1 MRCQSSLLS
10 YIFLKVRTQ
19 GKNHAIHKYSLGER
33 DTKKLPRLFLSFKTC
48 YLNLVFHLFCPQ
60 YQRWIFVIINDYYN
74 LTISKFDIVGTIFML
89 NIFNTRH
96 WNCMQTIFSKANHF
110 YMSTQMNKSLL
121 IQIYIY
127 LI

>member
-1 MRCQSSLLS
+1 M
-10 YIFLKVRTQ
+10 
-19 GKNHAIHKYSLGER
+19 
-33 DTKKLPRLFLSFKTC
+33 
-48 YLNLVFHLFCPQ
+48 
-60 YQRWIFVIINDYYN
+60 IINDYYN
-74 LTISKFDIVGTIFML
+74 LTISKFDIVGTIFIL

-127 LI
+127 LILKEHMMFLWSIQDSQNRLKLHMP